1 MIELNVAAWAA
12 WAPGLATRE
21 AWQAWARAPTLPL
34 GEDIPALPEMP
45 ALQRRRIDLLG
56 RMAIQVA
63 CWTADPAGAD
73 PPLVFAS
80 RHGDVRRSLDLLE
93 QQNAGET
100 MSPTQFG
107 LSVHNAIAALYSI
120 FRGEHG
126 NCVALAAGKA
136 TAEAALVEAAGLL
149 ADGAPQVQIVV
160 YDAPLP
166 TAYAAHRD
174 EAEAAWAWS
183 LRLQAAPTDTRLQ
196 LGWQVATDDHD
207 EAQSTPG
214 LPAGL
219 DALRFLLAGELVR
232 VHCVD
237 GQAWTW
243 RRHG

>member
-12 WAPGLATRE
+12 WAPGLATSE
-21 AWQAWARAPTLPL
+21 AWQAWALAPSLPL

-63 CWTADPAGAD
+63 CWTTDPAGAD

-93 QQNAGET
+93 QQAAGET

-107 LSVHNAIAALYSI
+107 LSVHNAVAALYSI
-120 FRGEHG
+120 FRGERG
-126 NCVALAAGKA
+126 NGVALAAGKA

-149 ADGAPQVQIVV
+149 ADGAPQVQVVV

-166 TAYAAHRD
+166 MAYAAHRD
-174 EAEAAWAWS
+174 EVEAAWAWS
-183 LRLQAAPTDTRLQ
+183 LRLQAAPADIRLQ
-196 LGWQVATDDHD
+196 LSWQDAAGEHTDAQVA
-207 EAQSTPG
+207 AG

-219 DALRFLLAGELVR
+219 DALRFLLAGESVR
-232 VHCVD
+232 VHRVD
-237 GQAWTW
+237 GLDWTW
-243 RRHG
+243 RRHD